1 MSRML
6 RWMERRQL
14 REDMKMLRAN
24 YRAVYLL
31 YPTETECTACG
42 GVDEFTDSAYDISC
56 TTCNGVGYTL
66 SWATWQIAARIKQ
79 IDLVQL
85 QTVGVPPG
93 IEIGDAEL
101 YVSLDTKEAVER
113 IMEESRAY
121 VYFDGQRFRPTNVT
135 ADGVGRAD
143 EWRIELKR
151 HSPEVRLTGY

>member
-1 MSRML
+1 MSRI
-6 RWMERRQL
+6 RPWEHKQVRS
-14 REDMKMLRAN
+14 DMRVLRAN
-24 YRAVYLL
+24 YRTVYLL
-31 YPTETECTACG
+31 YPTGTECTACG
-42 GVDEFTDSAYDISC
+42 GVDEFTDSAYNPSC
-56 TTCNGVGYTL
+56 ATCGGVGYTF

-85 QTVGVPPG
+85 QAAGIPPG

-101 YVSLDTKEAVER
+101 YVSRDTKDAVER

-135 ADGVGRAD
+135 ADGVGTAD
-143 EWRIELKR
+143 EWRVELKR